1 MVPKVYERGFS
12 AIELLVVCLI
22 IVAIAAI
29 AIPNA
34 VTAYNG
40 YQLQIA
46 ATSLE
51 QQLNRCRQEAVRA
64 NLPTKIKVNSNNTRI
79 DLNHD
84 DTFDSTDEEPIILS
98 ESASVTSFT
107 PNTGIVTYT
116 SRGEMPVGGNAA
128 FTLTYAGRSRVVAV
142 DPRGAVSIGPEVAA
156 G

>member
-1 MVPKVYERGFS
+1 MVPKAHERGFS
-12 AIELLVVCLI
+12 AIELLVVSAI
-22 IVAIAAI
+22 IVVIAAI

-34 VTAYNG
+34 VSAYNG

-46 ATSLE
+46 ASALE

-64 NLPTKIKVNSNNTRI
+64 NQPTKIKVTANNTRI
-79 DLNHD
+79 DLNHND
-84 DTFDSTDEEPIILS
+84 VFDATDEDPVTIS
-98 ESASVTSFT
+98 QSASVTSFT

-128 FTLTYAGRSRVVAV
+128 FTVTYSGRSRVVSV
-142 DPRGAVSIGPEVAA
+142 DPRGAVFIGPETA